1 MEHKKVTPA
10 QIEQLYTFT
19 VQHFVQYYDLQ
30 TELTDHLANAIEAQW
45 EQNPALEFEEALQY
59 EFKKFG
65 VYGFSDVVKQRQKAL
80 GKKYS
85 KLIWGYF
92 KQFFTFPRILLTAC
106 MLLLTYKLFEYEKL
120 LYVAL
125 IVILAFTI
133 IKKITDYKRTYNKKV
148 KDTGK
153 RWLLEEI
160 IFKGGGIAGLIG
172 IPAQC
177 IHFVIR
183 DNTGEVTLWVLSVVF
198 VLSAL
203 ASYVVLFIVP
213 AKAEEHLAAVYPEY
227 NLEKIS

>member
-1 MEHKKVTPA
+1 MNYKQVTPA
-10 QIEQLYTFT
+10 QIEQLYSFT
-19 VQHFVQYYDLQ
+19 KEHFVKYYDLQ
-30 TELTDHLANAIEAQW
+30 TELVDHLANAIETQW
-45 EQNPALEFEEALQY
+45 EQNPDLNFDEALQT

-80 GKKYS
+80 S
-85 KLIWGYF
+85 KRYNKLLWGYF
-92 KQFFTFPRILLTAC
+92 KQFFTFPHLLLTAG
-106 MLLLTYKLFEYEKL
+106 MLVLTYKLLEYEKV

-133 IKKITDYKRTYNKKV
+133 IKKIADYKRIYNKKV

-160 IFKGGGIAGLIG
+160 IFKGGSIAGLIG

-183 DNTGEVTLWVLSVVF
+183 DNTGAVTLWVLSIIF

-203 ASYVVLFIVP
+203 ASYVVLFVIP

-227 NLEKIS
+227 NLENMS